1 MGINR
6 CYFTYFCGKDSNM
19 NIIDSLNWRY
29 ATKKFDADKYVSDD
43 KLAIL
48 KEAFTLTPTSYG
60 LQPVKLLVLSNKEL
74 QKELVP
80 HSFNQEQVAQASHVL
95 VICIENVVDEAY
107 IRAHFENEKNIRGTS
122 DEIIDSF
129 RSFLIESFSNKK
141 ETEIK
146 EWATKQAYITL
157 GNLLTVCA
165 LERIDSCP
173 MEGFL
178 PEKYDEFLGLKNK
191 GLSSVLA
198 LPIGYRAEEDMF
210 SKFKKVRKSIEA
222 NVITI

>member
-1 MGINR
+1 
-6 CYFTYFCGKDSNM
+6 M

-29 ATKKFDADKYVSDD
+29 ATKKFDTEKYVSND
-43 KLAIL
+43 KLEIL

-60 LQPVKLLVLSNKEL
+60 LQPIKLVVVSNKEL

-80 HSFNQEQVAQASHVL
+80 LSFNQEQIAQASHVL
-95 VICIENVVDEAY
+95 VICVENTIDEAY
-107 IRAHFENEKNIRGTS
+107 IRAHFENEKILRGTS
-122 DEIIDSF
+122 DAVIDSF
-129 RSFLIESFSNKK
+129 RTFLIHSFSSKS

-146 EWATKQAYITL
+146 DWATKQAYITL

-165 LERIDSCP
+165 LEKIDSCP

-178 PEKYDEFLGLKNK
+178 PEKYDELLNLKTI
-191 GLSSVLA
+191 GLSAVLA

-210 SKFKKVRKSIEA
+210 SKFKKVRKSVST

>member
-1 MGINR
+1 
-6 CYFTYFCGKDSNM
+6 M

-29 ATKKFDADKYVSDD
+29 ATKKFDPEKYVSNE
-43 KLAIL
+43 KLEIL
-48 KEAFTLTPTSYG
+48 KETFTLTPTSYG
-60 LQPVKLLVLSNKEL
+60 LQPIKLVVVSNKEL

-95 VICIENVVDEAY
+95 VICIENTIDEAY
-107 IRAHFENEKNIRGTS
+107 IRAHFENEKTIRGTS
-122 DEIIDSF
+122 DDIIDSF
-129 RSFLIESFSNKK
+129 RAFLIDSFSSKK
-141 ETEIK
+141 EIEIK

-165 LERIDSCP
+165 LEKIDSCP

-178 PEKYDEFLGLKNK
+178 PEKYDELLGLKNK

-198 LPIGYRAEEDMF
+198 LPIGYRAEGDMF
-210 SKFKKVRKSIEA
+210 SKFKKVRKSVET
-222 NVITI
+222 NVITL

>member
-1 MGINR
+1 
-6 CYFTYFCGKDSNM
+6 M

-29 ATKKFDADKYVSDD
+29 ATKKFDADKYVSND

-60 LQPVKLLVLSNKEL
+60 LQPVKLVVVSNKEL

-95 VICIENVVDEAY
+95 VICIENTIDEAY
-107 IRAHFENEKNIRGTS
+107 IRAHFENEKSIRGTS
-122 DEIIDSF
+122 DEVIDSF
-129 RSFLIESFSNKK
+129 RSFLINDFSGKK
-141 ETEIK
+141 ESDIK

-165 LERIDSCP
+165 LEKIDSCP

-178 PEKYDEFLGLKNK
+178 PEKYNELLNLKTI

-198 LPIGYRAEEDMF
+198 LPIGYRADEDMF
-210 SKFKKVRKSIEA
+210 SKFKKVRKSVRT

>member
-1 MGINR
+1 
-6 CYFTYFCGKDSNM
+6 M

-29 ATKKFDADKYVSDD
+29 ATKKFDADKYVSDG

-60 LQPVKLLVLSNKEL
+60 LQPIKLVVVSDKEL

-95 VICIENVVDEAY
+95 VICIENTIDEAF

-122 DEIIDSF
+122 DEVIDSF
-129 RSFLIESFSNKK
+129 RSFLIHDFSGKK
-141 ETEIK
+141 EDEIK
-146 EWATKQAYITL
+146 AWATKQAYITL

-178 PEKYDEFLGLKNK
+178 PDRYNELLNLKNK
-191 GLSSVLA
+191 GLSAVLA
-198 LPIGYRAEEDMF
+198 LPIGYRSKEDMF
-210 SKFKKVRKSIEA
+210 SKFKKVRKSVET
-222 NVITI
+222 NVITL

>member
-1 MGINR
+1 
-6 CYFTYFCGKDSNM
+6 M

-29 ATKKFDADKYVSDD
+29 ATKKFDTEKYVSEE

-60 LQPVKLLVLSNKEL
+60 LQPLKLLVLSNKEL

-95 VICIENVVDEAY
+95 VICIENTIDEAY
-107 IRAHFENEKNIRGTS
+107 IREHFENEKSIRGTS
-122 DEIIDSF
+122 DEVIDSF
-129 RSFLIESFSNKK
+129 RSFLINSFSSKK
-141 ETEIK
+141 EGEVK
-146 EWATKQAYITL
+146 GWATKQAYIAL

-165 LERIDSCP
+165 LEKIDSCP

-178 PEKYDEFLGLKNK
+178 PEKYNELLNLKNK

-198 LPIGYRAEEDMF
+198 LPIGYRADEDMF
-210 SKFKKVRKSIEA
+210 SKFKKVRKSVET
-222 NVITI
+222 NVIII

>member
-1 MGINR
+1 
-6 CYFTYFCGKDSNM
+6 M

-29 ATKKFDADKYVSDD
+29 ATKKFDADKYVSND

-60 LQPVKLLVLSNKEL
+60 LQPVKLVVVSNKEL
-74 QKELVP
+74 QKELVA

-95 VICIENVVDEAY
+95 VICIENTIDEAY
-107 IRAHFENEKNIRGTS
+107 IRAHFENEKSVRGTS
-122 DEIIDSF
+122 DEVIDSF
-129 RSFLIESFSNKK
+129 RSFLINDFSGKNESD
-141 ETEIK
+141 IK
-146 EWATKQAYITL
+146 QWATKQAYITL

-165 LERIDSCP
+165 LEEVDSCP

-178 PEKYDEFLGLKNK
+178 PEKYDELLNLKNK

-198 LPIGYRAEEDMF
+198 LPIGYRADEDMF
-210 SKFKKVRKSIEA
+210 SKLKKVRKSVET

>member
-1 MGINR
+1 
-6 CYFTYFCGKDSNM
+6 M

-29 ATKKFDADKYVSDD
+29 ATKKFDADKYVSND
-43 KLAIL
+43 KLAII

-60 LQPVKLLVLSNKEL
+60 LQPVKLVVVSNKEL
-74 QKELVP
+74 QKELVA

-95 VICIENVVDEAY
+95 VICIENTIDEAY
-107 IRAHFENEKNIRGTS
+107 IRAHFENEKSVRGTS
-122 DEIIDSF
+122 DEVIDSF
-129 RSFLIESFSNKK
+129 RSFLINDFSGKNESD
-141 ETEIK
+141 IK
-146 EWATKQAYITL
+146 QWATKQAYITL

-165 LERIDSCP
+165 LEEVDSCP

-178 PEKYDEFLGLKNK
+178 PEKYDELLNLKNK

-198 LPIGYRAEEDMF
+198 LPIGYRADEDMF
-210 SKFKKVRKSIEA
+210 SKLKKVRKSVET